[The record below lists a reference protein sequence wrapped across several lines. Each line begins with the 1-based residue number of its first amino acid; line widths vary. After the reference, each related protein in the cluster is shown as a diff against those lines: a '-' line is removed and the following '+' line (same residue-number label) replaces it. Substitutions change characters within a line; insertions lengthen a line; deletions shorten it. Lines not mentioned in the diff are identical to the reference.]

1 MLDIK
6 DLCVS
11 YGEQVIF
18 DKFNLNIEAGQTV
31 CILGRS
37 GCGKTTLLHATAR
50 LIGYGGSISGQGRVS
65 YVFQQSRLLPNLTV
79 LGNIMYALGGDRES
93 AEQAAMFA
101 LSAMGIAH
109 IKDKYPAKISGGE
122 AGRAALAR
130 AFACG
135 GDTLLMDEPFRAL
148 DIAVK
153 RGIISR
159 FVSTKS
165 PACTVLFVT
174 HDIEEALMC
183 ADRVI
188 VLGGSPCN
196 VIFNT
201 YIDIPAIE
209 RDCDCAELNAL
220 RGDIVRALTM

>member
-1 MLDIK
+1 MRAR
-6 DLCVS
+6 CMRGAAFS
-11 YGEQVIF
+11 W
-18 DKFNLNIEAGQTV
+18 
-31 CILGRS
+31 
-37 GCGKTTLLHATAR
+37 TT
-50 LIGYGGSISGQGRVS
+50 
-65 YVFQQSRLLPNLTV
+65 P
-79 LGNIMYALGGDRES
+79 
-93 AEQAAMFA
+93 FA
-101 LSAMGIAH
+101 LSN
-109 IKDKYPAKISGGE
+109 
-122 AGRAALAR
+122 R
-130 AFACG
+130 
-135 GDTLLMDEPFRAL
+135 
-148 DIAVK
+148 K

-220 RGDIVRALTM
+220 RGDIVRALTV